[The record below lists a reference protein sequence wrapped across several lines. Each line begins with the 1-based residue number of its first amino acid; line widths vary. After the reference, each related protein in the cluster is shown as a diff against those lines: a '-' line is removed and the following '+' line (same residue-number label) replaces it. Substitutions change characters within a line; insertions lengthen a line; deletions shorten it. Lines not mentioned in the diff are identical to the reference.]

1 MSILNLLGITDAM
14 AQQAATPTGS
24 LMGSLPI
31 LLLFIAVFYFV
42 LIRPQSKRAK
52 EHREL
57 VKGLA
62 KDDEV
67 ITTGG
72 LIGKIIEV
80 QDTFVVIKISKDVN
94 VTFQKN
100 SIATVVPKG
109 TFNV

>member
-14 AQQAATPTGS
+14 AQQAAAPTGS
-24 LMGSLPI
+24 LMSSLPI
-31 LLLFIAVFYFV
+31 ILLFIAVFYFV

-57 VKGLA
+57 VKGLS

-72 LIGKIIEV
+72 LTGKIIEV
-80 QDTFVVIKISKDVN
+80 KDAFIVIRISKDVD

-100 SIATVVPKG
+100 AIAAVVPKG